1 MEMILFTLMLKV
13 ALQILPKSSST
24 QALGWLM
31 GPEHHLI
38 SHPSWLFHFC
48 LILTNYQAGLLPPS
62 STNVLFSQQ
71 FLPWL
76 LPASDDQM
84 TWPESWVCIILEFP
98 LPNIAISGFSGGS
111 GGKES
116 ACNAGD
122 WDSIP
127 GLGRSPGEGNGNP
140 LQYFCLENSMDRGT
154 WWATD
159 QGVAKRRTRLS
170 DYHLHFSRLYLRR
183 TIGTLQAFRI
193 STLLGYHRKENLI
206 GSGHP
211 HLLL

>member
-1 MEMILFTLMLKV
+1 MLKV
-13 ALQILPKSSST
+13 APQIFPKSSRT

-38 SHPSWLFHFC
+38 SHPPGCSIFASFSPTTKLDSFPH
-48 LILTNYQAGLLPPS
+48 LPPMCS
-62 STNVLFSQQ
+62 SQQ

-76 LPASDDQM
+76 LPASGDQM

-98 LPNIAISGFSGGS
+98 LLNIAISGFPGGS

-122 WDSIP
+122 WDLIP

-154 WWATD
+154 WWATV
-159 QGVAKRRTRLS
+159 QGVAKSRTRLS
-170 DYHLHFSRLYLRR
+170 DYHFHFSCLCLSR
-183 TIGTLQAFRI
+183 TIGMLQAFRI

-211 HLLL
+211 HPFL